1 MQLLGGFEVSQ
12 ALYVIAEL
20 GVATALLGGPCTVE
34 DLAVTTGAHVDALW
48 RIIRFLAP
56 LGVFRTDG
64 RKVEVTDLGRTLADG
79 PADSV
84 LGAARYWME
93 THYAPF
99 GMFLHAARTDEPV
112 ALKYFGKPF
121 FEWISDSPRLV
132 EIQNAAMAGGTRTGR
147 GNLLEVY
154 QLPKGETIADI
165 GGADGTL
172 LTELLSNRPERRGI
186 VFDLPN
192 VVAKATEMLAT
203 AGLSNRTT
211 VVEGDFFEQ
220 VPTADIYVLSIILH
234 DWDNASAI
242 RILRT
247 IARAAAPGAHLVL
260 LEMVMPQGDDPH
272 PSKMTDLIM
281 MTLLGGRE
289 RTEAEWLQLLAEGG
303 FTPKHIV
310 SGSGLI
316 SAIEATLG

>member
-1 MQLLGGFEVSQ
+1 MSFFIKSVPDPTFQVIYQKQLEVLRKSTSLLLFCVLIQRDRSIGSIVQCYASKEPRSRKESWIHDMKNHDRTSNEPNIPAAAQMLQLLGGFEVSQ

-56 LGVFRTDG
+56 LGVFRTNG
-64 RKVEVTDLGRTLADG
+64 RKVEVTNLGRTLADG

-121 FEWISDSPRLV
+121 FEWISESPRLV
-132 EIQNAAMAGGTRTGR
+132 EIQNAAMAGGTRAGR
-147 GNLLEVY
+147 GNLLEVF

-172 LTELLSNRPERRGI
+172 LTELLSNRPER
-186 VFDLPN
+186 
-192 VVAKATEMLAT
+192 
-203 AGLSNRTT
+203 
-211 VVEGDFFEQ
+211 
-220 VPTADIYVLSIILH
+220 
-234 DWDNASAI
+234 
-242 RILRT
+242 
-247 IARAAAPGAHLVL
+247 
-260 LEMVMPQGDDPH
+260 
-272 PSKMTDLIM
+272 
-281 MTLLGGRE
+281 
-289 RTEAEWLQLLAEGG
+289 
-303 FTPKHIV
+303 
-310 SGSGLI
+310 
-316 SAIEATLG
+316 